1 MLSLPLR
8 ANRGGLRCAN
18 LTALQRRHSGARP
31 QALNPESGDWLA
43 FIPGNIEILG
53 AQLRT

>member
-1 MLSLPLR
+1 MLSPPLR
-8 ANRGGLRCAN
+8 ANRGGLRCTN